1 ALLPLD
7 PILLPAAIPSF
18 PLPPSNI
25 RAPFSHAHDS
35 TRVTA
40 FLQVDTPKDALLPVL
55 LLPLVLPEHE
65 PDSPNK
71 DMDPATAN
79 TLSTCMHI
87 RLRSTH
93 FPLLLHLT
101 LVETA
106 SNSLLFG
113 STSDSSLAVQL
124 HPLVILT
131 TSDYTT
137 CHHMRSQQGSIV
149 GAIIG
154 WQSMEQAFQCKTKEQ
169 GDKVLIDEEWFTE
182 RLEQFKDV
190 QKSPPLDLVVICF
203 LDPPSGPLTGY
214 PTTRIIISLTKAF
227 KPPCQQVFSNAKE
240 KRRTI
245 VFGRLYHQ

>member
-1 ALLPLD
+1 
-7 PILLPAAIPSF
+7 
-18 PLPPSNI
+18 
-25 RAPFSHAHDS
+25 
-35 TRVTA
+35 
-40 FLQVDTPKDALLPVL
+40 
-55 LLPLVLPEHE
+55 
-65 PDSPNK
+65 
-71 DMDPATAN
+71 
-79 TLSTCMHI
+79 MHI

-93 FPLLLHLT
+93 FPLLLHLA

-227 KPPCQQVFSNAKE
+227 KPPCQQVFSSLSRHAIPGSNFDPPTTQMQ
-240 KRRTI
+240 KRRDEQLCSAGCTI
-245 VFGRLYHQ
+245 SSFKTTCKDCKIDNREQAFPPLSARPGGSVLRYGQESAVQQSSSTPPMTATRLTAQAASLLQAPR